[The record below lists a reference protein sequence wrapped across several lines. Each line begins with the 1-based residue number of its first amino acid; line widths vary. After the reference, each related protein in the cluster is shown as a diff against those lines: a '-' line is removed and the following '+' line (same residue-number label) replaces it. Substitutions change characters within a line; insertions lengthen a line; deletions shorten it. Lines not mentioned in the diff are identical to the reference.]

1 MHTPSIITL
10 FLVSASW
17 SLATPI
23 KDKDLANPETNGH
36 PALDAVGDVA
46 TCVEQWSKDHN
57 AASLSECIEA
67 VLHDQA
73 YAF

>member
-1 MHTPSIITL
+1 MAL

-23 KDKDLANPETNGH
+23 KDGDLANPDAKGH

-67 VLHDQA
+67 VMHNQA
-73 YAF
+73 NAF